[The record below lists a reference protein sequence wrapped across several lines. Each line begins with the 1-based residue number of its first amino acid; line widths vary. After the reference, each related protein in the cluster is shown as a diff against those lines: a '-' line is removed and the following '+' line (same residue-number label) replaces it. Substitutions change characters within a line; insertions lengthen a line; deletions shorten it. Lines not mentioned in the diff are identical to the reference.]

1 MFQYNKMLTPVM
13 YQALLAPL
21 CFGGIASESSDKKW
35 AFLSPAKVVWFADK
49 LKFAL
54 MPTALGKEWSPI
66 QSFYR
71 QVAVKH
77 KGWFS

>member
-1 MFQYNKMLTPVM
+1 M

-21 CFGGIASESSDKKW
+21 CFDGIVSESSDKKW
-35 AFLSPAKVVWFADK
+35 AFLSPAKVVWLADK
-49 LKFAL
+49 LKFVL

-66 QSFYR
+66 QSFYS

>member
-1 MFQYNKMLTPVM
+1 M

-35 AFLSPAKVVWFADK
+35 AFLSSAEVVLFTGK
-49 LKFAL
+49 LEFVL
-54 MPTALGKEWSPI
+54 MPTALEKEWSPI
-66 QSFYR
+66 QSFYS

>member
-1 MFQYNKMLTPVM
+1 MSFALTPVK
-13 YQALLAPL
+13 YQALLSPL
-21 CFGGIASESSDKKW
+21 CSGGIASESSDKKW
-35 AFLSPAKVVWFADK
+35 AFLSPAEVVWFADK
-49 LKFAL
+49 LEFIL
-54 MPTALGKEWSPI
+54 MLTTLGKERSLI